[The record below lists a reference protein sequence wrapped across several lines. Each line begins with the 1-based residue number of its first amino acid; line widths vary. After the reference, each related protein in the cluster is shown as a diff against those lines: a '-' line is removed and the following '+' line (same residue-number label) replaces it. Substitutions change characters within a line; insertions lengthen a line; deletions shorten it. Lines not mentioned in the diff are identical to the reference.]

1 MSATDKWP
9 GFVLTKEGEEFV
21 EQNAKLFKYDL
32 MYNPLRF
39 ESWQRLGNIYD
50 EVSLN
55 AIWLIKTLILP
66 NFHMNNVVLVSLN
79 LLNSIKFHIC
89 FLVGPSQEVDLLL
102 NDGSKHINVV
112 GWRKNPTLSERVETS
127 RRRSRRCLLMSL
139 ALAKTSAQ
147 QVSPCTAYSHS
158 F

>member
-55 AIWLIKTLILP
+55 AIWLIKTLILR
-66 NFHMNNVVLVSLN
+66 NFHMNDVVLISLPVKHYKI
-79 LLNSIKFHIC
+79 SYM
-89 FLVGPSQEVDLLL
+89 FLGCTEP
-102 NDGSKHINVV
+102 GSRFV
-112 GWRKNPTLSERVETS
+112 T
-127 RRRSRRCLLMSL
+127 
-139 ALAKTSAQ
+139 
-147 QVSPCTAYSHS
+147 
-158 F
+158 